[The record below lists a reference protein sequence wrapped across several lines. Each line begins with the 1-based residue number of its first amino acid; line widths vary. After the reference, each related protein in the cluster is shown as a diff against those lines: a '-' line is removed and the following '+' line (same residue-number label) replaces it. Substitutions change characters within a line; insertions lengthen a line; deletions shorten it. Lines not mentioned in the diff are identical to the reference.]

1 AGAGARH
8 GPRPAPMASPARR
21 QRTVARA
28 GEVAGVGLHSGARTS
43 LRIQPAPAGSGVTF
57 VRTDLAGR
65 PRIPADHAHIGK
77 RPRCTSIQE
86 GSAEV
91 HTIEHLLAALLA
103 LQVDNLEVEIDG
115 PECPG
120 LDGSALE
127 FLALVE
133 HCGSVEQDALRERLV
148 VERPVTVAAGEGAA
162 VSALPARAG
171 LTLGY
176 TLDYGPGF
184 PGRQHVTFPLDAET
198 FRREVAPAR
207 TFCMEAEADALR
219 KAGLGKGA
227 STENTLVLQPGGGAR
242 DTTLRWP
249 DEPARHKLL
258 DLMGDL
264 FLLGADLQATVLAHR
279 TGHEANQDLVRA
291 LRRGEG
297 AAAAGAPAAAAPAGA
312 RAGAPGGPGPAAP
325 AADGPGPFAP
335 RPGSM
340 CSTQVRRVLPHRYPF
355 LLVDRVVEME
365 GFQRAVGLKNVS
377 VNEPFFQ
384 GHYPAEPIMP
394 GVLIV
399 EALAQLAG
407 LLLLRKLELSGKLP
421 VLLSIDRV
429 KFRRTVVPG
438 DQLRLEAETLRLA
451 GGRGRVRCRASVD
464 GALVAEA
471 RLNFALTEASQA

>member
-1 AGAGARH
+1 
-8 GPRPAPMASPARR
+8 MASLPRR
-21 QRTVARA
+21 QRSVARE
-28 GEVAGVGLHSGARTS
+28 GEVVGVGLHSGVRTT
-43 LRIQPAPAGSGVTF
+43 LRVKPAAPGSGVTF
-57 VRTDLAGR
+57 VRTDLPTR
-65 PRIPADHAHIGK
+65 PRIPAGYAHIGK
-77 RPRCTSIQE
+77 RPRCTSLQAP
-86 GSAEV
+86 GGAEV
-91 HTIEHLLAALLA
+91 HTIEHLLAALMA

-115 PECPG
+115 AECPG
-120 LDGSALE
+120 LDGSAQA

-133 HCGSVEQDALRERLV
+133 SCAPCEQDAPRERLV
-148 VERPVTVAAGEGAA
+148 ISRPVTVAAGEGAA
-162 VSALPARAG
+162 ITALPGREG
-171 LTLGY
+171 LVLGY
-176 TLDYGPGF
+176 TLDYGDGW
-184 PGRQHVTFPLDAET
+184 PGRQHVTFPVDLET

-207 TFCMEAEADALR
+207 TFCLEAEADALR

-227 STENTLVLQPGGGAR
+227 TTDNTLVLQAGGGVR
-242 DTTLRWP
+242 DNAVRWP

-264 FLLGADLQATVLAHR
+264 FLLGADLQGVVLAHR

-291 LRRGEG
+291 LRRGDAD
-297 AAAAGAPAAAAPAGA
+297 AALAAPS
-312 RAGAPGGPGPAAP
+312 AAV
-325 AADGPGPFAP
+325 AAEAGPGPFAP
-335 RPGSM
+335 RPGSLGA
-340 CSTQVRRVLPHRYPF
+340 TQVRRVLPHRYPF
-355 LLVDRVVEME
+355 LLVDRVVEMD

-407 LLLLRKLELSGKLP
+407 LLLLRKLELSGRLP
-421 VLLSIDRV
+421 VLMSIDRV

-464 GALVAEA
+464 GSLVAEA